1 MDDDA
6 MMMVGVSLF
15 LENYRDSELHDL
27 MGSVEG
33 DIEERVM
40 RIKEYVRLIDLL
52 ETSVDTA
59 IIYRRKTDI
68 SIIRQRMTTVEF
80 ELRYSMVLFNA
91 ICERIIFTTTK

>member
-6 MMMVGVSLF
+6 MLMVGVSLF
-15 LENYRDSELHDL
+15 LENYCDDELYEL
-27 MGSVEG
+27 MVSVES

-52 ETSVDTA
+52 KTSVDPA
-59 IIYRRKTDI
+59 IIYRQITDI
-68 SIIRQRMTTVEF
+68 ATIQQRMTTVEF
-80 ELRYSMVLFNA
+80 ELRYSMVLFNV

>member
-15 LENYRDSELHDL
+15 LENYCVDDLYEL
-27 MGSVEG
+27 MVSVES

-40 RIKEYVRLIDLL
+40 RIKEHVRLIDLL
-52 ETSVDTA
+52 ETSVDPA

-68 SIIRQRMTTVEF
+68 SSIRQRMTTVEF

>member
-6 MMMVGVSLF
+6 MMMVGVALF
-15 LENYRDSELHDL
+15 LENYCDDDLHGL
-27 MGSVEG
+27 MVSVEC
-33 DIEERVM
+33 DIEERAI

-52 ETSVDTA
+52 ETSVDIAT
-59 IIYRRKTDI
+59 
-68 SIIRQRMTTVEF
+68 IRQRITTVEF

>member
-15 LENYRDSELHDL
+15 LENYCDDDLHDL
-27 MGSVEG
+27 MVSVEG

-40 RIKEYVRLIDLL
+40 RIKEYVRLIELL
-52 ETSVDTA
+52 ETSVVTA

-68 SIIRQRMTTVEF
+68 VTIRQRMTTVEF